1 MTPFLSSYLISNDGE
16 YPKVSTSPQLHHFTF
31 PTSIPSVTLWIFL
44 DFSNVIRISCF
55 SSKPTSFTSKLS
67 GPYQKLTKVYRNN
80 CYSFK
85 LIFRLHK
92 IGTFQN
98 TYKLNWHKELLS
110 KCIFEWGRVIL
121 ISYADYPFTIR
132 FISEVFPNL
141 RCVIKLFS
149 IVNFVQINLCVCETR
164 YKKKRR
170 WEKFLIWF

>member
-1 MTPFLSSYLISNDGE
+1 MESIPRF
-16 YPKVSTSPQLHHFTF
+16 QLHRNSSTWYLCPLLHISHIYT
-31 PTSIPSVTLWIFL
+31 IRIFL
-44 DFSNVIRISCF
+44 DFSSVIRISCF
-55 SSKPTSFTSKLS
+55 SSKPTSFTSKLN
-67 GPYQKLTKVYRNN
+67 GPYQNLTKVYRNN

-170 WEKFLIWF
+170 WEKFLIWFSIVIKINR